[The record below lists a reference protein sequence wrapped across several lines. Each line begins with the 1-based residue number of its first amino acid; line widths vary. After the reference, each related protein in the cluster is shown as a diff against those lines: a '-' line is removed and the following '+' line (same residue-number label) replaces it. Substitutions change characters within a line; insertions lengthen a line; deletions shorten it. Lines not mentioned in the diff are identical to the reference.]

1 MEHVIKI
8 LLFAGLQ
15 EEIGS
20 DTLLMERAECTVLDV
35 KNYIQEVYPYVDLQQ
50 VFTAVNEEFS
60 NDYEMV
66 KSGDTVAFLPPVS
79 GG

>member
-1 MEHVIKI
+1 MIKI

-20 DTLLMERAECTVLDV
+20 DTLLMDKAECTVKEI
-35 KNYIQEVYPYVDLQQ
+35 KNYVQSIYPYVDLKQ
-50 VFTAVNEEFS
+50 VISAVNEEFS
-60 NDYEMV
+60 NEESIV
-66 KSGDTVAFLPPVS
+66 KSGDVIAFLPPVS

>member
-1 MEHVIKI
+1 MIKI

-15 EEIGS
+15 DEIGS
-20 DTLLMERAECTVLDV
+20 DSLLLDSTECTV
-35 KNYIQEVYPYVDLQQ
+35 QEVKSYVRTIYPYVDLQQ

-60 NDYEMV
+60 NEDDVV